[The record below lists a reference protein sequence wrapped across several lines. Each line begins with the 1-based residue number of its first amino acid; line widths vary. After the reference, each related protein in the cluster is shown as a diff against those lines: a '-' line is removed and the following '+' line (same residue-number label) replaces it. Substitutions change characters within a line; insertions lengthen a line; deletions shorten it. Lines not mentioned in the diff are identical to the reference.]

1 MKDKKPMC
9 GEFLQLL
16 FSAKRLLLLLLLLLL
31 LIDEFN

>member
-1 MKDKKPMC
+1 MC